1 MKWVFVVVT
10 VWDVMLRWAWG
21 WLRSNAN
28 YKQKNVGM
36 MSLLILYM
44 SFRPSHISTAN
55 SPSFSVVHIS
65 HIKLMTTY
73 NFSPTARH
81 FQSFIFSS
89 SWITHTV
96 SLTVSRKSSQ
106 ELLHHM
112 KSGGFVGATYG
123 NALGEKSQIPKKWR
137 FFYET
142 DHLYHDD
149 SKWTDIC
156 LVVERNG
163 SPDQ

>member
-1 MKWVFVVVT
+1 MITFLTLWEKSLIICFSKNQY
-10 VWDVMLRWAWG
+10 WDISICSCCCVRC
-21 WLRSNAN
+21 NA
-28 YKQKNVGM
+28 KVSMGMAEDECQLQEKNVGM
-36 MSLLILYM
+36 MSLIILYM
-44 SFRPSHISTAN
+44 SFRPSHISTLN

-89 SWITHTV
+89 SWITYTV
-96 SLTVSRKSSQ
+96 SLTVSSKSSQ

-123 NALGEKSQIPKKWR
+123 NALGEKSQIPKKTTNFLKMR
-137 FFYET
+137 
-142 DHLYHDD
+142 
-149 SKWTDIC
+149 
-156 LVVERNG
+156 
-163 SPDQ
+163 